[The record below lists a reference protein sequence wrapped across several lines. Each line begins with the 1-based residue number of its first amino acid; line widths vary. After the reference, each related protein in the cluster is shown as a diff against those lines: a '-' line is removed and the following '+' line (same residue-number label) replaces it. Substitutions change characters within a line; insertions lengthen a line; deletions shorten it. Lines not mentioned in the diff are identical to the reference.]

1 MRKLERRAFICLMLA
16 AVLFIGVSVFVFRFV
31 RDGGRWATFYGNI
44 GLYSGETLNS
54 GNIYDR
60 NDIPLMMTNEGLVIY
75 NDNYNVRMGTI
86 HAVGDMRG
94 NVSTA
99 ALSVYRDRLIGY
111 NLLTGTYSTKDK
123 GEDLKLTI
131 DAEACATAYA
141 WLSAY
146 DAGCVGVYNY
156 KTGEILCAVSTP
168 GFDPNNPPEL
178 AEGDDSGIYINRLFS
193 ATWVPGSIF
202 KTVTAAAAIENI
214 DWKNFHYTCTGEMG
228 EGDNKVTCMEVHGEQ
243 DFNAAL
249 ANSCNCAYAIMTKE
263 IGAKKMEQYVKDFGL
278 TTVYDMDGIKN
289 AAGSFSFPT
298 NSDIDLGWAGVGQWE
313 DQVNPCSMMMYMG
326 AIANGGKTAVPR
338 MTVKSSLLDKVRK
351 DQSASASDVE
361 LIKLTTASKLK
372 EMMKYNVE
380 SVYGQ
385 WDFPGLSIG
394 AKTGTGE
401 VEDKLPNSTFAGF
414 LDDPLHP
421 YAFIVCVSNAG
432 TGRQIAAPI
441 ANAVLQVLV
450 N

>member
-1 MRKLERRAFICLMLA
+1 M
-16 AVLFIGVSVFVFRFV
+16 
-31 RDGGRWATFYGNI
+31 
-44 GLYSGETLNS
+44 
-54 GNIYDR
+54 
-60 NDIPLMMTNEGLVIY
+60 
-75 NDNYNVRMGTI
+75 
-86 HAVGDMRG
+86 
-94 NVSTA
+94 
-99 ALSVYRDRLIGY
+99 
-111 NLLTGTYSTKDK
+111 DK
-123 GEDLKLTI
+123 GIARRDYYL
-131 DAEACATAYA
+131 
-141 WLSAY
+141 
-146 DAGCVGVYNY
+146 
-156 KTGEILCAVSTP
+156 
-168 GFDPNNPPEL
+168 
-178 AEGDDSGIYINRLFS
+178 EG
-193 ATWVPGSIF
+193 
-202 KTVTAAAAIENI
+202 
-214 DWKNFHYTCTGEMG
+214 
-228 EGDNKVTCMEVHGEQ
+228 
-243 DFNAAL
+243 
-249 ANSCNCAYAIMTKE
+249 
-263 IGAKKMEQYVKDFGL
+263 KKMEQYVKDFGL

-313 DQVNPCSMMMYMG
+313 DQLNPCSMMMYMG